1 MNWVQL
7 TGAAVV
13 TVALADIFLTVLYA
27 RSGAG
32 LITPRLNRLVW
43 ALFKAAAPR
52 RGSVRDGILSFAGP
66 TMMVVTVAVWFLLL
80 TSGFALIIW
89 PALGASIQASQGPTP
104 TGFAAA
110 FYYSGYSFTTLGTGD
125 IVPQTSGFRILMVL
139 QAFLGFSVLTLTLTY
154 LMSVY
159 SALVRRN
166 TLAQALHHLSNGTGD
181 AAEIVVGLGA
191 GGSFQGARS
200 LLSTVAERVLDLLE
214 SHHSYPVLH
223 YFRLREPH
231 YGMARV
237 ALLTMDTATLL
248 RTALGSQHDTI
259 AQSGAVQMLWG
270 SGLALL
276 RETGATFLPKR
287 TEKQVREERSKS
299 EEAVRFEAALRTI
312 RAAEVATN
320 ADNASALELY
330 TSLRGEWV
338 GLTRAF
344 AKSMGHQ
351 WDEIEPVG
359 KNLQQPGEE

>member
-1 MNWVQL
+1 
-7 TGAAVV
+7 
-13 TVALADIFLTVLYA
+13 
-27 RSGAG
+27 
-32 LITPRLNRLVW
+32 
-43 ALFKAAAPR
+43 
-52 RGSVRDGILSFAGP
+52 
-66 TMMVVTVAVWFLLL
+66 MMVVTVAVWFLLL
-80 TSGFALIIW
+80 TSGFALIVW
-89 PALGASIQASQGPTP
+89 PALGVSIQASQGPTP
-104 TGFAAA
+104 TDFATAL
-110 FYYSGYSFTTLGTGD
+110 YYSGYSFTTLGTGD
-125 IVPQTSGFRILMVL
+125 VVPQTSGFRILMVL

-166 TLAQALHHLSNGTGD
+166 TLAQALHHLSSGTGD
-181 AAEIVVGLGA
+181 AAEVVARLGA
-191 GGSFQGARS
+191 GGSFEDARS
-200 LLSTVAERVLDLLE
+200 LLSTTAERVLDLLE

-231 YGMARV
+231 YGMARI

-248 RTALGSQHDTI
+248 RTALASQHDTI
-259 AQSGAVQMLWG
+259 ARSGAVQMLWG

-287 TEKQVREERSKS
+287 TEKQAREERSES
-299 EEAVRFEAALRTI
+299 GEAARFEDALQRISTAGI
-312 RAAEVATN
+312 STN
-320 ADNASALELY
+320 TETTSALETY
-330 TSLRGEWV
+330 MSLRSEWV